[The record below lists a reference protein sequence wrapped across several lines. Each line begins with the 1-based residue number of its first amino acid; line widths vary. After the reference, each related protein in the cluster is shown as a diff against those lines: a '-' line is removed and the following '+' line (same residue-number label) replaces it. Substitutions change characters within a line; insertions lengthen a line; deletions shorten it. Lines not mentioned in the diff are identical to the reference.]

1 MIKISWRRIGL
12 EWPLMFYLQVAA
24 AVNLYRAD
32 DLHTEL
38 AKEIVTVAQ
47 KHHEEGVKMVRKELA
62 KLKGP
67 PSDALIMAQI
77 MVALLTDPD
86 QTPCLSS
93 FRVSPL
99 ATAQNLHRYARLAIV
114 PHLIGALLELV
125 SKRGG
130 ITAMKEFGNAQL
142 LQLCV

>member
-1 MIKISWRRIGL
+1 MIKISWRRIGQQ
-12 EWPLMFYLQVAA
+12 WPLMFSLQVAA

-32 DLHTEL
+32 DVHGEL
-38 AKEIVTVAQ
+38 PKEIITVSQ
-47 KHHEEGVKMVRKELA
+47 KHQQRGFAMVRTELA

-86 QTPCLSS
+86 QSQCLHS

-130 ITAMKEFGNAQL
+130 ITAMREFGNTHL
-142 LQLCV
+142 LQL

>member
-1 MIKISWRRIGL
+1 M
-12 EWPLMFYLQVAA
+12 MFHLQVAA
-24 AVNLYRAD
+24 AVNLHRAD
-32 DLHTEL
+32 VNLEPLPPEVDSMAQTHTER
-38 AKEIVTVAQ
+38 
-47 KHHEEGVKMVRKELA
+47 GVSMVRNQLA

-86 QTPCLSS
+86 QTEVVESM
-93 FRVSPL
+93 RRSPL

-125 SKRGG
+125 TKRGG
-130 ITAMKEFGNAQL
+130 IECTQDYGNKQL
-142 LQLCV
+142 LQ